1 MLFVYVIVATP
12 AATPV
17 TTPLDTVATDVLLED
32 HGVEALAVPEP
43 VNVTSSPI
51 HTETAVEGP
60 IVGGANTVTVT
71 WSLTPPFVYVTTGVV
86 PPLDEVYTAVELV
99 DVDDVVAILPE
110 LALQV
115 PPAGVAVNVKLPS
128 SQTSNV
134 VEVIDGAALTV
145 KVAVA

>member
-1 MLFVYVIVATP
+1 LLFVYVIVVLP

-17 TTPLDTVATDVLLED
+17 TTPLDTVAIEVLLEAQ
-32 HGVEALAVPEP
+32 GVVAFAVPEP

-51 HTETAVEGP
+51 HTETAVDGL

-71 WSLTPPFVYVTTGVV
+71 WSLTPPFVYVTVGVV
-86 PPLDEVYTAVELV
+86 PPLVEVNTAVDEVVV
-99 DVDDVVAILPE
+99 DEVVAILPA
-110 LALQV
+110 LVLQV

-128 SQTSNV
+128 SHTSNV
-134 VEVIDGAALTV
+134 VDVIDGAALTV